1 MNEKSHGSRKSG
13 ASTTRADGDSRHLVS
28 VGWVLFG
35 VAALVGVPLGRAH
48 AVIQAVRIAAIL
60 VLVAALA
67 VAARERSARN
77 GALAALG
84 VAAAALVTLTPTA
97 T

>member
-1 MNEKSHGSRKSG
+1 MNEKTHGSRTPG

-35 VAALVGVPLGRAH
+35 VAALGGVPLGRAH
-48 AVIQAVRIAAIL
+48 VAIQAVRIGAIL

-77 GALAALG
+77 GALAAVG
-84 VAAAALVTLTPTA
+84 AAAAALVTVTA
-97 T
+97 